1 MNYTEEQQKGIDIFK
16 ARIKAAREQMKKRA
30 EERKAMAQAHK
41 VKCEHP
47 DLDLLHPT
55 NEQLGTQG

>member
-1 MNYTEEQQKGIDIFK
+1 MNYTEEQQKAVDNFK

-30 EERKAMAQAHK
+30 EERKARAHK

-47 DLDLLHPT
+47 DLDLLHPAS
-55 NEQLGTQG
+55 EQPGTQG